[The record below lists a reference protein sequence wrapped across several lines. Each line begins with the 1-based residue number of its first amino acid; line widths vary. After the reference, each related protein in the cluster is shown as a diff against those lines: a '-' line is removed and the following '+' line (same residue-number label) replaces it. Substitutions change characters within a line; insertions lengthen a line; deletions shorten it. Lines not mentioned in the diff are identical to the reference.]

1 MKLPMTSVVRRTP
14 FRLLTPVALFGL
26 TVVIVAGCGHEPAIS
41 ARDLAAPRAV
51 KVGGAAISS
60 KPSPA
65 AVKPPVPVSAAPKG
79 RSSIRFREVERSA
92 GIAFTHVSGNSP
104 DKHYPTANGSGVAM
118 FDYDGDGRLDL
129 YFATTRN
136 FPLDA
141 PTTSLGNKLY
151 QNRGDGT
158 FDDVTDR
165 AGVGFRGFCHGVAVG
180 DVDNNGYPDLYL
192 TNYGPNVLYLN
203 NGDGTFRIARDFGAE
218 CRSWSTAAAFLD
230 YDGDGW
236 LDLYVS
242 CYGHWAF
249 DEPHT
254 FCGNEA
260 EGVRIYCSPIT
271 IPPAPHFLFRNRGNG
286 TFEDVTE
293 RAGVLRRDGRGMGV
307 VAADVNRDGRVD
319 LYVAND
325 MCPHFLFLNRGD
337 GTFEDVTD
345 TSGAALTESGHVQG
359 GMGVDVEDLDEDGY
373 PELFVTNFDGE
384 YNTIHRTTDGRNFE
398 DVSARSGIVRDSMP
412 DVGWGCALADL
423 DNDGWPDMIT
433 VNGHIYDNLADVGR
447 DGEYAQLPKIW
458 RNRGRGRFKLVADPG
473 PFFDVGHVARGAAF
487 GDLDNDGDID
497 VVINRMDSRPAVVL
511 NESQFA
517 HWIRLEL
524 IGTRSNRSAIGAA
537 VVVHAGNRVLHRQ
550 VKGGGSYAS
559 ANDPRLLVGLGG
571 AERVNR
577 VEIRWPSGRSTTL
590 TDPALGRTHRI
601 IEPDGL
607 VGSNGPSATNGGR
620 PQ

>member
-1 MKLPMTSVVRRTP
+1 MTSVVRRTP
-14 FRLLTPVALFGL
+14 FRLLTAVLVGP
-26 TVVIVAGCGHEPAIS
+26 TVIIVAGCGHEPASS

-51 KVGGAAISS
+51 KVGSAAVSHEL
-60 KPSPA
+60 SPA
-65 AVKPPVPVSAAPKG
+65 AAKPRAPVSAATDG
-79 RSSIRFREVERSA
+79 GSTIRFREVERSA

-118 FDYDGDGRLDL
+118 LDYDGDGRLDL

-136 FPLDA
+136 LPLDA
-141 PTTSLGNKLY
+141 PTTSQGNKLY
-151 QNRGDGT
+151 RNRGDGT

-203 NGDGTFRIARDFGAE
+203 NGDGTFRTARDFGAE

-242 CYGHWAF
+242 SYGHWAF
-249 DEPHT
+249 EEPHP
-254 FCGNEA
+254 FCGDEA
-260 EGVRIYCSPIT
+260 KRVRIYCSPT
-271 IPPAPHFLFRNRGNG
+271 MIPPGPHFLFRNRGDG
-286 TFEDVTE
+286 TFEDVTQ
-293 RAGVLRRDGRGMGV
+293 RTGVLRRDGRGMGV
-307 VAADVNRDGRVD
+307 VAADVNRDGRID

-345 TSGAALTESGHVQG
+345 TSGAAVTESGHFQG
-359 GMGVDVEDLDEDGY
+359 GMGVDVEDLDGDGY

-398 DVSARSGIVRDSMP
+398 DVSASSGIVRDSMP
-412 DVGWGCALADL
+412 DVGWGCALLDL
-423 DNDGWPDMIT
+423 DNDGWPDMFT
-433 VNGHIYDNLADVGR
+433 VNGHVYDNLALIGR

-458 RNRGRGRFKLVADPG
+458 RNRGRGRFGLVADAG
-473 PFFDVGHVARGAAF
+473 PFFATGHAARGAAF

-497 VVINRMDSRPAVVL
+497 VVINRMDGLPAIL
-511 NESQFA
+511 MNESPPA
-517 HWIRLEL
+517 HWIRLAL
-524 IGTRSNRSAIGAA
+524 VGTGSNRSAIGTA
-537 VVVHAGNRVLHRQ
+537 VAVHAGGRVLYRQ

-571 AERVNR
+571 AERVDR
-577 VEIRWPSGRSTTL
+577 IEIRWPSGRTTTL
-590 TDPALGRTHRI
+590 TDPALGRTHRVV
-601 IEPDGL
+601 EPDSLLGAG
-607 VGSNGPSATNGGR
+607 VPPATTGGQLR
-620 PQ
+620 